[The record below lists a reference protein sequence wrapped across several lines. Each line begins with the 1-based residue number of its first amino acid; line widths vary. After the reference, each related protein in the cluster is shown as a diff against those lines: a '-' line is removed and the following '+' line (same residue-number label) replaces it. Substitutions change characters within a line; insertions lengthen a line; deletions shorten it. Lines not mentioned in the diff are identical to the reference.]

1 MSCTGCGGAGRL
13 RCCPSQAWPLVLTL
27 LGVAQFAWGLEFA
40 GQRAVLRHSI
50 LVTQLPVGTE
60 AERLGP
66 QAGSMLRASYGEGAR
81 IVRLDPDGT
90 LHVLTPG
97 FHSACEPDVS
107 FDGKR
112 FLFAGKR
119 TPQEPWNI
127 YEMAIDGSGVRQITR
142 GLGDCR
148 YPGYL
153 STQYVITATEPW
165 YQITFVCTG
174 QGWVNEAGGGP
185 AAALYSCRLDGSEVK
200 RLTYNLSSDYDPVI
214 MWDGR
219 LLYASWQR
227 ASLEHGLRGRIRIF
241 GINTDG
247 SDYAAYVAPV
257 GRQIQHMPCTTPT
270 GLAVFVQ
277 CDRALWDGA
286 GTLAAVETRRP
297 LKTYRPLTAEA
308 DGLFHSPAPL
318 PDGRLLVAWR
328 PADGTRSH
336 GLYCLDLTW
345 RRAALVFDDP
355 AFHDFHAKAV
365 FRRDEPDGRSSVVDE
380 SVPHGVLYCLNV
392 YLSDLNAKQQP
403 WVRPGVPLRV
413 RVVEGMART
422 KAASPGTREAA
433 APEPPWPALAPRRV
447 LGEVPIQKDGSFVL
461 EVPANTPLE
470 LQILDE
476 TGMSLRRCG
485 WIWARS
491 RFNQGCIGC
500 HEDPELSPENV
511 MTDALRRW
519 AMRGGAYADEDIEA
533 QRKKSGGAP
542 AGPRRELSSR
552 PGAARPAVDFRRDL
566 VPVIAA
572 KCAGCHDPQ
581 GSPPRLELP
590 QAASAEAADAA
601 ARRVYTALMAREG
614 SPAENPWGKYVHP
627 GRARTSPLVWHL
639 VGRNT
644 SRPWDQP
651 WPQRPVKPI
660 EPGRL
665 PPLTDAERQRFI
677 EWIDL
682 GAPWEVSFQ

>member
-1 MSCTGCGGAGRL
+1 MLRSGRGL
-13 RCCPSQAWPLVLTL
+13 ARRWFCARGQSWALLVTL
-27 LGVAQFAWGLEFA
+27 LGAGQFAWGLEPA
-40 GQRAVLRHSI
+40 GQPAVLPCPV
-50 LVTQLPVGTE
+50 LLTQLPVGTP

-66 QAGSMLRASYGEGAR
+66 RAGSMLRAFYGEGAR
-81 IVRLDPDGT
+81 IVRFDPQGT
-90 LHVLTPG
+90 FHVLTAG

-119 TPQEPWNI
+119 TAQEPWNI
-127 YEMAIDGSGVRQITR
+127 YEMGIDGSGLRQITR

-148 YPGYL
+148 WPGYL

-165 YQITFVCTG
+165 YQITFVG
-174 QGWVNEAGGGP
+174 SAHGWVNEAADGP
-185 AAALYSCRLDGSEVK
+185 ATALYSCRLDGSEVK

-227 ASLEHGLRGRIRIF
+227 ASLEHGLQGRIRIF
-241 GINTDG
+241 GVNTDG

-257 GRQIQHMPCTTPT
+257 GRRIQHMPCTTPT

-297 LKTYRPLTAEA
+297 LKTYRPLTTEA

-336 GLYCLDLTW
+336 GLYCLDPAS
-345 RRAALVFDDP
+345 RRLALVFDDP
-355 AFHDFHAKAV
+355 AFHDFHARAV

-392 YLSDLNAKQQP
+392 YLSETSAKQQP
-403 WVRPGVPLRV
+403 WVPPGSPLRLRIVEGVPRSKAGPG
-413 RVVEGMART
+413 GM
-422 KAASPGTREAA
+422 GEVA
-433 APEPPWPALAPRRV
+433 APEPPWPGLARRRI
-447 LGEVPIQKDGSFVL
+447 LAELPIEKDGSFVV

-476 TGMSLRRCG
+476 SGLALRRCG

-500 HEDPELSPENV
+500 HEDQELSPENV

-519 AMRGGAYADEDIEA
+519 AMRGGAYADEDIEM
-533 QRKKSGGAP
+533 QKKQKRASAGGRPALSLR
-542 AGPRRELSSR
+542 AGPT
-552 PGAARPAVDFRRDL
+552 RPAIDFRRDL

-572 KCAGCHDPQ
+572 KCTGCHDQ
-581 GSPPRLELP
+581 EGSPPRLELVRDG
-590 QAASAEAADAA
+590 SGEAPDAA
-601 ARRVYTALMAREG
+601 ARRLYAALLAREG
-614 SPAENPWGKYVHP
+614 DPAHHPWGKYVHP

-639 VGRNT
+639 LGRNT
-644 SRPWDQP
+644 SRPWDDP
-651 WPQRPVKPI
+651 CGQRPIKLM

-682 GAPWEVSFQ
+682 GAPWEVSLQ